1 MEEYLAEAS
10 KILDKARSLEHEE
23 KLALNYFIENVSVG
37 DLRAVKD
44 LKTLGI
50 NAPETVIKKL
60 ASMGFIERS
69 EGCYNLVKPLRN
81 YVMRRG
87 KIRV

>member
-10 KILDKARSLEHEE
+10 KILDRARSLEPEE
-23 KLALNYFIENVSVG
+23 RLALNYFIENISVG

-44 LKTLGI
+44 LKALGV
-50 NAPETVIKKL
+50 NAPEAVVRKL
-60 ASMGFIERS
+60 VSMGFIERG
-69 EGCYNLVKPLRN
+69 EGCYNLAKPLRN